1 MTIKEELALVCK
13 TKESVVKLSS
23 ENLKKYKADFY
34 SQPFKKWQLDLLW
47 EYIWGDIS
55 LKEIKKIFRIGE
67 QQMKNY
73 KVKTKV
79 SKNFNDTKDN
89 NKPYEV
95 GEPIVLDRARY
106 EELLSKGFVEEGN
119 IIEEKPKVSYKKEEE

>member
-23 ENLKKYKADFY
+23 ENLKKYKTDFY

-79 SKNFNDTKDN
+79 KKNFNDTKTN
-89 NKPYEV
+89 ITYEKD
-95 GEPIVLDRARY
+95 EDIILDRARY
-106 EELLSKGFVEEGN
+106 EELLSKGFVEEGK
-119 IIEEKPKVSYKKEEE
+119 IVEERPKVSYKKEEE